1 MIGID
6 IEWSNWIGCI
16 MIYVWLVRYRGKP
29 RPDFLA
35 SIILPCVATPLRPN
49 APITM
54 HLLTPLSPKVSSPK
68 GVSCEEE
75 WLMWTGPNCP
85 HVPSPCQS
93 LKVWVVPCLQ
103 NVLCF
108 KWSRNPCPSEPTNVQ
123 VIPNVQVIQKHPK
136 ANVQVILA
144 PVGVFNP
151 SPNEPWKYIN

>member
-1 MIGID
+1 MISID

-103 NVLCF
+103 NVLCSSDPETHVQVNLQMF
-108 KWSRNPCPSEPTNVQ
+108 KWSPMFKWSKS
-123 VIPNVQVIQKHPK
+123 IQKRMSKWSWCRWGCLTHPQM
-136 ANVQVILA
+136 NHGSI
-144 PVGVFNP
+144 
-151 SPNEPWKYIN
+151 